1 MIRKNLTTLAL
12 ATFLSTVS
20 MVSFAASTAPT
31 DTVDPMASPKPAGV
45 TTHKKPTHSAK
56 PANTTNTSHVPG
68 AKGGN
73 ANGNDQSPSTGTGT
87 GGGVNSGTQNE
98 IQ

>member
-1 MIRKNLTTLAL
+1 MIRKNLTTLMFATVL
-12 ATFLSTVS
+12 ATAS
-20 MVSFAASTAPT
+20 MVTFAASTT
-31 DTVDPMASPKPAGV
+31 NSVDPMDSSKPAST
-45 TTHKKPTHSAK
+45 TTHKKATHKAK

-73 ANGNDQSPSTGTGT
+73 ANGNDQSPSTGTGA
-87 GGGVNSGTQNE
+87 GGGVNSGTKNE

>member
-12 ATFLSTVS
+12 AAVLASAS
-20 MVSFAASTAPT
+20 MVTFAASNTNS
-31 DTVDPMASPKPAGV
+31 VDPMDSSKPAST
-45 TTHKKPTHSAK
+45 TTHKKATHKANPT
-56 PANTTNTSHVPG
+56 NTTNTSHVPG

-73 ANGNDQSPSTGTGT
+73 ANGNDQSPSTGTGS
-87 GGGVNSGTQNE
+87 GGGVNSDSKNE